1 MKKLFVLALMAALIA
16 GALSAC
22 SMTGVTR
29 NTTTAT
35 EKPAVTEAPTAEPA
49 AEATVEPAEATVEPA
64 AEPTVET
71 TTATEKP
78 AGN

>member
-1 MKKLFVLALMAALIA
+1 MKKLFVLTLMAALIA
-16 GALSAC
+16 VALSAC

-35 EKPAVTEAPTAEPA
+35 EKPAVTEAPA
-49 AEATVEPAEATVEPA
+49 AETTPEATVEPA

>member
-16 GALSAC
+16 AALSAC

-35 EKPAVTEAPTAEPA
+35 EKPA
-49 AEATVEPAEATVEPA
+49 
-64 AEPTVET
+64 
-71 TTATEKP
+71 
-78 AGN
+78 GN